1 MIIIIILFLFF
12 FLFVLIK
19 TKQTCG
25 CVFILLYRV
34 CLFVII
40 YSHLYYYFPPL
51 PPTLFYWSDFD
62 GKDAVETLQ
71 IGNVSPSSYLPAIL
85 PSFSL
90 FPLYFFRSVIFFSL
104 PPLSLSL
111 SLLKLYFNVLIIM
124 MMIIIISG
132 ASERMVAVSYRHKWF
147 DSQLFL
153 YRHNLSN
160 VSLSLSFFFFFF
172 LLLSFLFVYF
182 VGEEGIFEI
191 DENHLFERKKN
202 QMKKK

>member
-1 MIIIIILFLFF
+1 MIIIIILFLIF

-51 PPTLFYWSDFD
+51 PSPLLCFTEAISM
-62 GKDAVETLQ
+62 GKTPLKRFKLAMSLQ
-71 IGNVSPSSYLPAIL
+71 VLISLPFCL
-85 PSFSL
+85 LSLFSL
-90 FPLYFFRSVIFFSL
+90 YISFVQLYSFLSPLSL
-104 PPLSLSL
+104 SLSLSL

-160 VSLSLSFFFFFF
+160 VSLSLFFF
-172 LLLSFLFVYF
+172 LLLLIIIIFVCLLCRRGGNF
-182 VGEEGIFEI
+182 
-191 DENHLFERKKN
+191 
-202 QMKKK
+202 